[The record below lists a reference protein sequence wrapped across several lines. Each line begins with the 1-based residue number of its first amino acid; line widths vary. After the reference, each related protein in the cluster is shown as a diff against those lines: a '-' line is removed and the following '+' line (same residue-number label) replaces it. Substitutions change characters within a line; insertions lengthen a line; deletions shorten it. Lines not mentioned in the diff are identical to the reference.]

1 MKLLGRKE
9 LTLAQLATFAS
20 SAVLALGVATTA
32 VAAQQPQN
40 EQARAQEERQEEQ
53 ALQQRQQQQQ
63 PPAQEDQAQ
72 ADVTVRQQEPRV
84 QVEDEPPRII
94 VEDPDPDVSVTQP
107 EPQVEVEP
115 VQPEVQVEQA
125 EPQVQVEETED
136 PQVTIREP
144 AEDTAQAQPQPP
156 QDQQLQQLQQHV
168 GGPLLDSQGQEIG
181 QVDEIVRDS
190 NDQSLHVVVSAGQD
204 QAALPADQ
212 IEASPEG
219 LRLGPQTTV
228 EDLAQM
234 PYQPD
239 QYEPVQAG

>member
-9 LTLAQLATFAS
+9 RTLAHLATFAS

-32 VAAQQPQN
+32 AASQQPQN

-53 ALQQRQQQQQ
+53 ALQQRQQQQ

-125 EPQVQVEETED
+125 EPQVQVEEGGD
-136 PQVTIREP
+136 PQVTVREAP
-144 AEDTAQAQPQPP
+144 EDTAQAQPQPP
-156 QDQQLQQLQQHV
+156 QDQQLQQLQQHI

-181 QVDEIVRDS
+181 QVDEIVRDT

-212 IEASPEG
+212 VEASPEG
-219 LRLGPQTTV
+219 LRLSPQMTV
-228 EDLAQM
+228 DDLAQM